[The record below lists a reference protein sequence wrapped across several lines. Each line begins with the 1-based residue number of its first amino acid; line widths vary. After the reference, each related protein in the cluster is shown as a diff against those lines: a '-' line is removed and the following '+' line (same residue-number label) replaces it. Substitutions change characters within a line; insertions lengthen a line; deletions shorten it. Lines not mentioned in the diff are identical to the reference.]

1 MSEAHGFSPE
11 EHAASLAEAEKS
23 IEAQETLRDDF
34 VATFSTPAGERVF
47 EYLYAKCRQNKST
60 YSQGQDVTHTAFLE
74 GRRSVVLDIMAML
87 TLDDLQI
94 IDRARNRALMRRSR

>member
-1 MSEAHGFSPE
+1 MSHGFTPE
-11 EHAASLAEAEKS
+11 EQSVAVAEADKA
-23 IEAQETLRDDF
+23 IDAQERLRDDF
-34 VATFSTPAGERVF
+34 IATFGTPAGERVF

-94 IDRARNRALMRRSR
+94 IERARNRALMGRTR